1 MDFCDDMDQYYAT
14 RSEACEQCTDGNWG
28 FYIFFFASF
37 IPITA
42 LFSAWL
48 VAKFV
53 YEPHLKLLESLPEP
67 EEKPIEPPYEEKY
80 PLEKATSDNKDLNPK
95 ICHVCEMT
103 PEGNVILRY
112 NKENEGFEYW
122 SDKKDVAYK
131 YLETVARKYVT
142 VFCCAELYI
151 DRDKDIQDQIEKEEE
166 EKKMKEEKEKMAK
179 EDKEETEDSDDDVF
193 AKLKPPAEK
202 RKQSKKSNIRAAI
215 NANKYRYI
223 GKLKEFADSMKK
235 EKPVVPKKKIGFG
248 DWKSMFG

>member
-1 MDFCDDMDQYYAT
+1 
-14 RSEACEQCTDGNWG
+14 
-28 FYIFFFASF
+28 
-37 IPITA
+37 
-42 LFSAWL
+42 
-48 VAKFV
+48 
-53 YEPHLKLLESLPEP
+53 
-67 EEKPIEPPYEEKY
+67 
-80 PLEKATSDNKDLNPK
+80 
-95 ICHVCEMT
+95 MT

-151 DRDKDIQDQIEKEEE
+151 DRDKEIQDQIEKEEE

-223 GKLKEFADSMKK
+223 GKLKEFADSMKN
-235 EKPVVPKKKIGFG
+235 
-248 DWKSMFG
+248 